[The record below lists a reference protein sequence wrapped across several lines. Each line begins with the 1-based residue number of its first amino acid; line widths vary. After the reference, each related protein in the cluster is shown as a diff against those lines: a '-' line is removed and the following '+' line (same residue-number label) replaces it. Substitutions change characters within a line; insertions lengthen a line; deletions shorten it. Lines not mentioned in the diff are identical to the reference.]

1 MTHHTETSTHKPSAA
16 ETLKDK
22 ATNLVNKVT
31 GKSHGH
37 DNATHTHTEPLDQHK
52 HNPAAA
58 TTGTHQDH
66 HHVPATATTG
76 THQDHHHVPATA
88 TTGTHQ
94 DHHHTPSTATS
105 SEHDK
110 HNADQG
116 KINPSAFLTS
126 VRLPDATASTGSAGA
141 PPPAPAHAPVPAAA
155 NVPVPSAVHDPS
167 HPHGHAA
174 GHTEAIGS
182 HIPTH
187 AHNATATAAGIA
199 PSAVG
204 HEHGHHKVDDPQHE
218 ITSRLVGEGRD
229 PNNLE
234 SAHIKPTM

>member
-1 MTHHTETSTHKPSAA
+1 MTNHTETSAHKPSAV

-22 ATNLVNKVT
+22 AASLVNKVT

-37 DNATHTHTEPLDQHK
+37 DEATHTHTEPLDQHK
-52 HNPAAA
+52 HTPAA
-58 TTGTHQDH
+58 T
-66 HHVPATATTG
+66 
-76 THQDHHHVPATA
+76 

-94 DHHHTPSTATS
+94 DHHHTPATATS
-105 SEHDK
+105 TEHNK
-110 HNADQG
+110 HTTEHG
-116 KINPSAFLTS
+116 KVNPSAFLAS
-126 VRLPDATASTGSAGA
+126 VTLPDATASSGSAA
-141 PPPAPAHAPVPAAA
+141 APAPAHAPAHAHAGA

-174 GHTEAIGS
+174 GHTEALGS

-187 AHNATATAAGIA
+187 THNAAATAAGIA

-204 HEHGHHKVDDPQHE
+204 QGHNSHKVDDPQHG
-218 ITSRLVGEGRD
+218 ITSRLVGEGHD

-234 SAHIKPTM
+234 TAHIKPTM

>member
-66 HHVPATATTG
+66 HH
-76 THQDHHHVPATA
+76 
-88 TTGTHQ
+88 
-94 DHHHTPSTATS
+94 TPTTATS